1 MDLST
6 LLNSEAAT
14 LAQYL
19 RKIASQ
25 QGPDAI
31 TSQILAGVEQESIP
45 PRVFTV
51 WLTAGGDCQA
61 VKAGLQQQVSK
72 SVTHGAISRLGK
84 LFRSQRVKEVWNVL
98 GGTPGVVDFLASNS
112 VANVKHFCREI
123 GRTATSKTARET
135 RQSLVD
141 ELYRELKLR
150 QFPNAVLKTL
160 ERPLGAHHRNL
171 LPACSEETVIS
182 TLSNSPT
189 PVSDGLG
196 KLPDAHL
203 SSIRRR
209 TLSALR
215 DEESE
220 VDRTALQAL
229 LMVKSDESMSYQNE
243 RLSENTVFSLEVLR
257 VLSERRFI
265 KVSDAESILSC
276 LSKPL
281 FQRLWRCRCK
291 PEIVGAAV
299 ESFIKYFTAHL
310 KPSARHLELD
320 TNSVA
325 MKIIRRWSRH
335 PEIYE
340 DQLVKLFDLVPTTQ
354 KISPRQ
360 IEALVAPVHSSMKYR
375 LFRIIMR
382 VAACFK
388 ADVEFED
395 DLKALDFAWS
405 SDLLLALPGL
415 ETRQLLQRL
424 IKVKAGDVLKNGS
437 GTYDKRFSDDTTL
450 VLLWLSRGQPDL
462 LSMAS
467 EVVEESK
474 KEATKARQQEDRA
487 RWASYAL
494 HCATA
499 SCSLDLYRETLLW
512 ARRYT
517 RDPITV
523 TDIYSESS
531 LHRERSL
538 ELLCGFTEK
547 TEAEDSTP
555 HKVSESVRKASL
567 ICEELLQTACE
578 ALTEPSFQPYHW
590 TAATQLM
597 DLVVQK
603 RLARVNDL
611 QDSMSLSDE
620 QVFEVVWQ
628 DTIAVCLR
636 MERIGLDE
644 KYANLGFNS
653 VGGPLLSIPKFS
665 SHTRHVL
672 TKPRPAAL
680 RFIDTIARQRNQTW
694 TEYRPT
700 QYPAA
705 SALPALYPKGLSID
719 YLIPTEIGKDGL
731 GYSDTAVPYLR
742 ARAEQI
748 VFVRAEDAQSVQVE
762 SDEIDQAIGPF
773 EENWKK
779 ALEVFVASSSDRS
792 SAAMVAWKHAVGP
805 LSAFRLDPVEA
816 FLFWSPVFQDSLSAL
831 DLHGPWKEQLS
842 QPPISAL
849 FRVEAGELQTEWN
862 PDPKYPE
869 HDVKSRKL
877 ERTRLD
883 DMLQKD
889 SHYTNDIKSSPY
901 RHDTHLPAYKPSLIW
916 NRFNGK
922 AMPVTM
928 KETLIVAVMLY
939 VAGQHKPSA
948 SLLPRP
954 YPSESAPRFPAVYLD
969 GEFLDLNEL
978 RTESIWRILERL
990 SSDVPH
996 TLLRELIKGII
1007 AAADREEERTP
1018 VDAFKLMMILVKGD
1032 RPQIG
1037 LELIKEIVLER
1048 PMDSSWQRSL
1058 VTNGLLNALP
1068 REVAEAFLHD
1078 LTEGMQQK
1086 MREQAT
1092 RKQDASSLQT
1102 PLIKVTT
1109 IKMLSQ
1115 LFSGAEFIDKKSAI
1129 RILISLL
1136 SRASHLDVRVSVM
1149 ESLIDI
1155 LSKTKSSEIRT
1166 EIIDALEKH
1175 VVPAMSSINERKPMT
1190 AYNWKR
1196 AETDLSELSDIYM
1209 ENDAT
1214 TLPPMLAAVFS
1225 ALRIVDLRDEIFSRL
1240 LIPTLHGSIQSNKTW
1255 MTAFFRY
1262 LGVELDEIPS
1272 LPFKAPMLLRPLDH
1286 PECLP
1291 LGEFEILLQGWAQ
1304 LYDPSPRMLEVT
1316 QRVREDSKLRES
1328 NAGKHWLSMF
1338 GPRTSQ
1344 QIYSRTLVPLLKY
1357 KWTARLDGPS
1367 IQQLQML
1374 SMRQAETILRSS
1386 DSSFGDWM
1394 GFIRSLYAP
1403 IWHSDAFAIWYTN
1416 ARPVL
1421 QELVNQVE
1429 ALRTQQWQRSQDR
1442 SPRLLPD
1449 TLFMRLPLVLP
1460 PDTGFHEGDLKQLHN
1475 GLLALLQE
1483 LCTSQ
1488 RAYGDRY
1495 GQFSAFVRGIGY
1507 NSDDRVKIAVMFGS
1521 LNTSD
1526 FDNAQG
1532 WNIFNDLRIDLAK
1545 QLLEIASVPTSDELR
1560 RRAVEMV
1567 HSWSQSM
1574 DEDTRMVGIRL
1585 LDAKAARHGKKPWY
1599 TSIEE

>member
-1 MDLST
+1 MDLSI

-19 RKIASQ
+19 RKAASQ
-25 QGPDAI
+25 QGPDAV
-31 TSQILAGVEQESIP
+31 TSHILAGIQQESIP
-45 PRVFTV
+45 PRVFAV

-61 VKAGLQQQVSK
+61 VKAGLQQQVSI

-84 LFRSQRVKEVWNVL
+84 AFRSQRVKEVWNAV
-98 GGTPGVVDFLASNS
+98 GGTPGVVNFLASTS

-123 GRTATSKTARET
+123 GRTATSKTAREI
-135 RQSLVD
+135 RQSLID

-150 QFPNAVLKTL
+150 QYPNAVLKTL
-160 ERPLGAHHRNL
+160 ERPLGSHHRKL

-196 KLPDAHL
+196 KLPDTHI

-209 TLSALR
+209 TLSVLR
-215 DEESE
+215 DEEIE
-220 VDRTALQAL
+220 VDKPALQAL
-229 LMVKSDESMSYQNE
+229 LMMKSDVSMSYQDE

-257 VLSERRFI
+257 VLSERRSL
-265 KVSDAESILSC
+265 KLSDAESILSC
-276 LSKPL
+276 LSRPL

-291 PEIVGAAV
+291 PVILVAAAEHFV
-299 ESFIKYFTAHL
+299 KYFTSHL

-320 TNSVA
+320 PNSVTTT
-325 MKIIRRWSRH
+325 IIRRWSRH
-335 PEIYE
+335 PETYE
-340 DQLVKLFDLVPTTQ
+340 DQLVKLFDLVPPTQ
-354 KISPRQ
+354 KISSRQ
-360 IEALVAPVHSSMKYR
+360 IEALVAPVHSSMKYS

-388 ADVEFED
+388 VDIESES

-405 SDLLLALPGL
+405 SDLLLSLPGL

-424 IKVKAGDVLKNGS
+424 VKVKAGDVLKTGS
-437 GTYDKRFSDDTTL
+437 ATYDKRFSHDSTV
-450 VLLWLSRGQPDL
+450 VLLWLSQDQPDL

-474 KEATKARQQEDRA
+474 KEAIKARQQEDRA

-523 TDIYSESS
+523 TDIYSENS

-538 ELLCGFTEK
+538 TLLCGFPEK
-547 TEAEDSTP
+547 TEAKEFTP
-555 HKVSESVRKASL
+555 QKVSESVRTANMV
-567 ICEELLQTACE
+567 CEELLQTACE
-578 ALTEPSFQPYHW
+578 NLTEPSFQPYHW
-590 TAATQLM
+590 TAAKQLM

-603 RLARVNDL
+603 RLERVNDL
-611 QDSMSLSDE
+611 QNSMTLSDE

-628 DTIAVCLR
+628 NTIAVCLR
-636 MERIGLDE
+636 MERMGLDE
-644 KYANLGFNS
+644 KHANLGFNT
-653 VGGPLLSIPKFS
+653 VGGSLLSIPKLS
-665 SHTRHVL
+665 SHTRYVL
-672 TKPRPAAL
+672 VKPGPATL
-680 RFIDTIARQRNQTW
+680 RFIDTMARERNQIW
-694 TEYRPT
+694 VEYRPT

-705 SALPALYPKGLSID
+705 SALPAPYPKGLSID
-719 YLIPTEIGKDGL
+719 YLIPAEIGKDGL
-731 GYSDTAVPYLR
+731 GHFDNAVPYLR
-742 ARAEQI
+742 ARAERI
-748 VFVRAEDAQSVQVE
+748 VFARPEDALFVQME
-762 SDEIDQAIGPF
+762 SDETDQAIGPF
-773 EENWKK
+773 EEDWKK

-792 SAAMVAWKHAVGP
+792 SAAMAAWKHAVGP
-805 LSAFRLDPVEA
+805 LSASRLDPVEA
-816 FLFWSPVFQDSLSAL
+816 FLFWSPVFQSSLSAL
-831 DLHGPWKEQLS
+831 DLYGPWKEQLS
-842 QPPISAL
+842 QPTISAL
-849 FRVEAGELQTEWN
+849 FRVESDKLQTEWN
-862 PDPKYPE
+862 PDPKYTE
-869 HDVKSRKL
+869 HEVKSRNL

-883 DMLQKD
+883 DMLQKN

-901 RHDTHLPAYKPSLIW
+901 RYDTHLPAYKPTLIW

-939 VAGQHKPSA
+939 IAGQHKLSA

-954 YPSESAPRFPAVYLD
+954 YPSDSAPRFPAVYLD

-1037 LELIKEIVLER
+1037 LELIKEVVLER
-1048 PMDSSWQRSL
+1048 PMYSSWQRSL
-1058 VTNGLLNALP
+1058 VTNGLLNTLP

-1092 RKQDASSLQT
+1092 RKQDASSLKK

-1109 IKMLSQ
+1109 VKMLSQ
-1115 LFSGAEFIDKKSAI
+1115 LFSGAEFIDEDSAI

-1155 LSKTKSSEIRT
+1155 LAKTNSSEIRA
-1166 EIIDALEKH
+1166 EIFNALEQY
-1175 VVPAMSSINERKPMT
+1175 VVPAMSSVNERKPTT
-1190 AYNWKR
+1190 AYDWKR
-1196 AETDLSELSDIYM
+1196 AETDLSELSDVYM
-1209 ENDAT
+1209 ENDAAA
-1214 TLPPMLAAVFS
+1214 LPPMLAKAFS
-1225 ALRIVDLRDEIFSRL
+1225 ALRIVDLRHEIFSRL

-1262 LGVELDEIPS
+1262 LGLGLDELPS
-1272 LPFKAPMLLRPLDH
+1272 LPFKAQMLLRLLDH
-1286 PECLP
+1286 PDCLP
-1291 LGEFEILLQGWAQ
+1291 LREVEVWLQSWTQ
-1304 LYDPSPRMLEVT
+1304 IYEPSPKMLEVT
-1316 QRVREDSKLRES
+1316 QRVQEDGKLRES

-1338 GPRTSQ
+1338 GPNTPRL
-1344 QIYSRTLVPLLKY
+1344 IYSRTLGPLLKDT
-1357 KWTARLDGPS
+1357 WTARLDGPS
-1367 IQQLQML
+1367 IQHLQNL
-1374 SMRQAETILRSS
+1374 SMRQAATILRNS

-1394 GFIRSLYAP
+1394 GLIRSLHAP
-1403 IWHSDAFAIWYTN
+1403 VWHSGAFAIWYTN
-1416 ARPVL
+1416 ARPLL

-1429 ALRTQQWQRSQDR
+1429 SLRTQEWQRSQDR
-1442 SPRLLPD
+1442 SPRMLPD
-1449 TLFMRLPLVLP
+1449 TLFIRLPLVLP
-1460 PDTGFHEGDLKQLHN
+1460 PDTGSHQGDLNQLHN
-1475 GLLALLQE
+1475 GLMALLQE

-1495 GQFSAFVRGIGY
+1495 AQFSAFVRGIGF
-1507 NSDDRVKIAVMFGS
+1507 NSDDRVTIAVMFGS
-1521 LNTSD
+1521 LDASD
-1526 FDNAQG
+1526 LDPAQG
-1532 WNIFNDLRIDLAK
+1532 WNIFKDLRIDLAK
-1545 QLLEIASVPTSDELR
+1545 QLLEMASVPASDDLR

-1567 HSWSQSM
+1567 QRWSQSM

-1585 LDAKAARHGKKPWY
+1585 LDAKSVRHGTRPWY
-1599 TSIEE
+1599 TSSAE